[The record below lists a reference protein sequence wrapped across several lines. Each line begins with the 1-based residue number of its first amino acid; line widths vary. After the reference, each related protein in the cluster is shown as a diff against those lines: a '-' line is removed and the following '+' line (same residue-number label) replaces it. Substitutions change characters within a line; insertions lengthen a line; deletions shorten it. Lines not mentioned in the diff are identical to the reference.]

1 MQRRSLLATLFGTI
15 LALGLGTVAATVVA
29 QQAYPNK
36 QIRFVVPFAA
46 GGGGDAVARLL
57 AQRLGE
63 QIGDSVAVENKAGAG
78 GIIGSSFVLKSP
90 PDGYT
95 VLNMSSTYAIQA
107 AIGKNLNFDPIK
119 DMQPI
124 IMVSRDPVVMIVRTN
139 SPLNDAKE
147 LIAAAK
153 AKPGKLTH
161 GSAGIGS
168 IAHLGTEELAF
179 LMGISLVH
187 VPYKGS
193 SQAFSDLLGGNV
205 DMMLTS
211 ATFAS
216 PYIKSGRVKAIGI
229 AGKERMPNLP
239 DVKTFEEQGIKGYNV
254 VDWKAVAGPKGMPAD
269 AVKFLN
275 TELNKVLQHKS
286 VTDRFSAEGTTSV
299 GGTPEHLLQT
309 IVSDIDRW
317 KRVIKEANIKF
328 E

>member
-1 MQRRSLLATLFGTI
+1 MQRRTLLAQAVHVA
-15 LALGLGTVAATVVA
+15 LALSTTALPSALLA
-29 QQAYPNK
+29 QAAYPNR
-36 QIRFVVPFAA
+36 QIRFIVPFAA

-63 QIGDSVAVENKAGAG
+63 QIGETVAVENKAGAG
-78 GIIGSSFVLKSP
+78 GIIGSSFVMKSP

-124 IMVSRDPVVMIVRTN
+124 IMVSRDPVVMIVRTT
-139 SPLNDAKE
+139 SPLNNVKD

-153 AKPGKLTH
+153 AKPAKLTH

-179 LMGISLVH
+179 LMGVSLVH

-216 PYIKSGRVKAIGI
+216 PYIKSGRVKALGI

-239 DVKTFEEQGIKGYNV
+239 DVPTFEEQGIKGYDV
-254 VDWKAVAGPKGMPAD
+254 VDWKAVAGPKGMPAE
-269 AVKFLN
+269 AIKFLN
-275 TELNKVLQHKS
+275 AELNKVLQHNS
-286 VTDRFSAEGTTSV
+286 VTERFSAEGTTSV

-309 IVSDIDRW
+309 IVSDVERW
-317 KRVIKEANIKF
+317 KRVIKDANLKF

>member
-1 MQRRSLLATLFGTI
+1 MHRRTLLACALHTALVLSVTTLPS
-15 LALGLGTVAATVVA
+15 AVVA

-36 QIRFVVPFAA
+36 QIRFIVPFAA

-63 QIGDSVAVENKAGAG
+63 QIGDAVAVENKAGAG

-107 AIGKNLNFDPIK
+107 AIGKNLNFDPIN

-124 IMVSRDPVVMIVRTN
+124 IMVSRDPVVMIVRTA
-139 SPLNDAKE
+139 SPLNNAKD
-147 LIAAAK
+147 LAAAAK
-153 AKPGKLTH
+153 AAPGKLTH

-179 LMGISLVH
+179 MMGVSLVH

-216 PYIKSGRVKAIGI
+216 PYIKSGRVKALGI
-229 AGKERMPNLP
+229 AGKARMPNLP
-239 DVKTFEEQGIKGYNV
+239 DVPTFEEQGIKGYDV

-286 VTDRFSAEGTTSV
+286 VTDRFSSEGTTSI
-299 GGTPEHLLQT
+299 GGTPDHLLQT

>member
-1 MQRRSLLATLFGTI
+1 MHRRTLLTQALHI
-15 LALGLGTVAATVVA
+15 ALALGTTTLPSALLA
-29 QQAYPNK
+29 QGAYPNR
-36 QIRFVVPFAA
+36 QIRFIVPFAA

-63 QIGDSVAVENKAGAG
+63 QIGEAVAVENKAGAG
-78 GIIGSSFVLKSP
+78 GIIGSSFVMKSP

-124 IMVSRDPVVMIVRTN
+124 IMVSRDPVVMIVRTT
-139 SPLNDAKE
+139 SPLNNVKD

-153 AKPGKLTH
+153 AKPAKLTH

-229 AGKERMPNLP
+229 AGKERVPNLP
-239 DVKTFEEQGIKGYNV
+239 DVPTFEEQGIKGYDV
-254 VDWKAVAGPKGMPAD
+254 VDWKAVAGPKGMPAE
-269 AVKFLN
+269 AIKFLN
-275 TELNKVLQHKS
+275 AELNKVLQHKS
-286 VTDRFSAEGTTSV
+286 VTERFSAEGTTSV

-309 IVSDIDRW
+309 IVSDVERW
-317 KRVIKEANIKF
+317 KRVIKEANLKF

>member
-1 MQRRSLLATLFGTI
+1 MHRRTLLTCAFQI
-15 LALGLGTVAATVVA
+15 ALALGVVTLPSTMLA

-239 DVKTFEEQGIKGYNV
+239 DVKTFEEQGIKGYDV
-254 VDWKAVAGPKGMPAD
+254 VDWKAVAGPKGMPAE

-286 VTDRFSAEGTTSV
+286 VIDRFSAEGTTSV
-299 GGTPEHLLQT
+299 GGTPEYLLQT

>member
-1 MQRRSLLATLFGTI
+1 MHRRTLLAYALHTA
-15 LALGLGTVAATVVA
+15 LALGVTTLPSAVLA

-36 QIRFVVPFAA
+36 QIRFIVPFAA

-63 QIGDSVAVENKAGAG
+63 QIGEAVAVENKVGAG

-124 IMVSRDPVVMIVRTN
+124 IMISRDPVVMIVRTT
-139 SPLNDAKE
+139 SPLNNVKD

-153 AKPGKLTH
+153 ASPNKLTH
-161 GSAGIGS
+161 GSAGVGS

-179 LMGISLVH
+179 LMGVSLVH
-187 VPYKGS
+187 IPYKGS
-193 SQAFSDLLGGNV
+193 SQAFGDLIGGSV

-216 PYIKSGRVKAIGI
+216 PYIKSGRVKALGI

-239 DVKTFEEQGIKGYNV
+239 DVPTFEEQGIKGYDV

-275 TELNKVLQHKS
+275 VELNKVLQHKS

-317 KRVIKEANIKF
+317 KRVIKDANIKF

>member
-1 MQRRSLLATLFGTI
+1 MHRRTLLACVLHTA
-15 LALGLGTVAATVVA
+15 LALGITTLSPSAVA

-299 GGTPEHLLQT
+299 GGTPEYLLQT

>member
-1 MQRRSLLATLFGTI
+1 MHRRTLLACVLHTA
-15 LALGLGTVAATVVA
+15 LALGVTTLPSAVLA

-36 QIRFVVPFAA
+36 QIRFIVPFAA

-63 QIGDSVAVENKAGAG
+63 QIGEAVAVENKVGAG

-124 IMVSRDPVVMIVRTN
+124 IMISRDPVVMIVRTT
-139 SPLNDAKE
+139 SPLNNVKD

-153 AKPGKLTH
+153 ASPNKLTH
-161 GSAGIGS
+161 GSAGVGS

-179 LMGISLVH
+179 LMGVSLVH

-193 SQAFSDLLGGNV
+193 SQAFGDLIGGSV

-216 PYIKSGRVKAIGI
+216 PYIKSGRVKALGI

-239 DVKTFEEQGIKGYNV
+239 DVPTFEEQGIKGYDV

-275 TELNKVLQHKS
+275 VELNKVLQHKS

-317 KRVIKEANIKF
+317 KRVIKDANIKF

>member
-1 MQRRSLLATLFGTI
+1 MHRRTLLAQAVHVA
-15 LALGLGTVAATVVA
+15 LALSTTALPSALLA
-29 QQAYPNK
+29 QAAYPNR
-36 QIRFVVPFAA
+36 QIRFIVPFAA

-63 QIGDSVAVENKAGAG
+63 QIGETVAVENKAGAG
-78 GIIGSSFVLKSP
+78 GIIGSSFVMKSP

-124 IMVSRDPVVMIVRTN
+124 IMVSRDPVVMIVRTT
-139 SPLNDAKE
+139 SPLNNVKD

-153 AKPGKLTH
+153 AKPAKLTH

-179 LMGISLVH
+179 LMGVSLVH

-216 PYIKSGRVKAIGI
+216 PYIKSGRVKALGI

-239 DVKTFEEQGIKGYNV
+239 DVPTFEEQGIKGYDV
-254 VDWKAVAGPKGMPAD
+254 VDWKAVAGPKGMPAE
-269 AVKFLN
+269 AIKFLN
-275 TELNKVLQHKS
+275 AELNKVLQHKS
-286 VTDRFSAEGTTSV
+286 VTERFSAEGTTSV

-309 IVSDIDRW
+309 IVSDVERW
-317 KRVIKEANIKF
+317 KRVIKDANLKF

>member
-1 MQRRSLLATLFGTI
+1 MHRRSLLATLFGTT
-15 LALGLGTVAATVVA
+15 LALGLGTLTATVVA

-124 IMVSRDPVVMIVRTN
+124 IMVSRDPVVMIVRAN

-229 AGKERMPNLP
+229 AGKERMPNIP
-239 DVKTFEEQGIKGYNV
+239 DVKTFEEQGVKGYNV
-254 VDWKAVAGPKGMPAD
+254 VDWKAVAGPKGMPPE

-275 TELNKVLQHKS
+275 VELNKVLQHKS

>member
-1 MQRRSLLATLFGTI
+1 MHRRTVLTKALQTA
-15 LALGLGTVAATVVA
+15 LALGVTALPSALFA
-29 QQAYPNK
+29 QAAYPNK

-63 QIGDSVAVENKAGAG
+63 QIGDSIAVENKAGAG

-90 PDGYT
+90 PDGYM

-107 AIGKNLNFDPIK
+107 AIGKNMNFDPIK

-124 IMVSRDPVVMIVRTN
+124 IMVSRDPVVMIVRA
-139 SPLNDAKE
+139 SSALNNAKD
-147 LIAAAK
+147 LINAAK
-153 AKPGKLTH
+153 ATPGKLTH

-193 SQAFSDLLGGNV
+193 SQAFTDLVGGSV

-216 PYIKSGRVKAIGI
+216 PHIKSGRVKALGI
-229 AGKERMPNLP
+229 AGKERLPNLP
-239 DVKTFEEQGIKGYNV
+239 EVQTFEEQGIKGYDV
-254 VDWKAVAGPKGMPAD
+254 VDWKAIAGPKGMPAE
-269 AVKFLN
+269 AIKFLN
-275 TELNKVLQHKS
+275 VELNKALQHKS
-286 VTDRFSAEGTTSV
+286 VTERFSAEGTTAV

-309 IVSDIDRW
+309 ILSDVERW
-317 KRVIKEANIKF
+317 KRVIKAANIKF
-328 E
+328 D

>member
-1 MQRRSLLATLFGTI
+1 MDRRTLLTRAFQTALSLGVITLPSS
-15 LALGLGTVAATVVA
+15 LVA

-36 QIRFVVPFAA
+36 QIRFIVPFAA

-63 QIGDSVAVENKAGAG
+63 QIGESVAVENKAGAG

-124 IMVSRDPVVMIVRTN
+124 IMVSRDPVVMIVRTT
-139 SPLNDAKE
+139 SPLNNAKD

-153 AKPGKLTH
+153 ASPGKLTH

-179 LMGISLVH
+179 MMGISLVH

-216 PYIKSGRVKAIGI
+216 PYLKSGRVKALGI

-239 DVKTFEEQGIKGYNV
+239 DVPTFEEQGIKGYDV
-254 VDWKAVAGPKGMPAD
+254 VDWKAVAGPKGMPAE

-275 TELNKVLQHKS
+275 AELNKVLQHKS

-299 GGTPEHLLQT
+299 GGTPDHLLQI

>member
-1 MQRRSLLATLFGTI
+1 MHRRAVLTKALQTALAMGVTALPSALF
-15 LALGLGTVAATVVA
+15 A
-29 QQAYPNK
+29 QAAYPNK

-63 QIGDSVAVENKAGAG
+63 QIGDSIAVENKAGAG

-90 PDGYT
+90 PDGYM

-107 AIGKNLNFDPIK
+107 AIGKNMNFDPIK

-124 IMVSRDPVVMIVRTN
+124 IMVSRDPVVMIVRA
-139 SPLNDAKE
+139 SSALNNAKD
-147 LIAAAK
+147 LISAAK

-179 LMGISLVH
+179 LMGISLAH
-187 VPYKGS
+187 IPYKGS
-193 SQAFSDLLGGNV
+193 SQAFTDLVGGND

-216 PYIKSGRVKAIGI
+216 PHIKSGRVKALGI
-229 AGKERMPNLP
+229 AGKERLPNLP
-239 DVKTFEEQGIKGYNV
+239 EVQTFEEQGIKGYDV
-254 VDWKAVAGPKGMPAD
+254 VDWKAIAGPKGMPAE
-269 AVKFLN
+269 AIKFLN
-275 TELNKVLQHKS
+275 VELNKALQHKS
-286 VTDRFSAEGTTSV
+286 VTERFSAEGTTAV

-309 IVSDIDRW
+309 ILSDVERW
-317 KRVIKEANIKF
+317 KRVIKAANIKF

>member
-1 MQRRSLLATLFGTI
+1 MHRRTVLTHALQTA
-15 LALGLGTVAATVVA
+15 LALGVTTLPSALFA
-29 QQAYPNK
+29 QSAYPSK

-63 QIGDSVAVENKAGAG
+63 QIGESIAVENKAGAG

-90 PDGYT
+90 PDGYM

-124 IMVSRDPVVMIVRTN
+124 IMVSRDPVVMIVRT
-139 SPLNDAKE
+139 SSALNNAKD
-147 LIAAAK
+147 LISAAK

-179 LMGISLVH
+179 LMGISLAH
-187 VPYKGS
+187 IPYKGS
-193 SQAFSDLLGGNV
+193 SQAFTDLVGGNV

-216 PYIKSGRVKAIGI
+216 PYIKSGRVKALGI
-229 AGKERMPNLP
+229 AGKERLPNLP
-239 DVKTFEEQGIKGYNV
+239 EVQTFEEQGIKGYDV
-254 VDWKAVAGPKGMPAD
+254 VDWKAVAGPKGMPAE

-275 TELNKVLQHKS
+275 VELNKVLQHKS
-286 VTDRFSAEGTTSV
+286 VTERFAAEGTTSV

-309 IVSDIDRW
+309 IVSDIERW

>member
-1 MQRRSLLATLFGTI
+1 
-15 LALGLGTVAATVVA
+15 
-29 QQAYPNK
+29 
-36 QIRFVVPFAA
+36 
-46 GGGGDAVARLL
+46 
-57 AQRLGE
+57 
-63 QIGDSVAVENKAGAG
+63 
-78 GIIGSSFVLKSP
+78 
-90 PDGYT
+90 
-95 VLNMSSTYAIQA
+95 MSSTYAIQA

-124 IMVSRDPVVMIVRTN
+124 IMVSRDPVVMIVRT
-139 SPLNDAKE
+139 SSALNNAKE

-193 SQAFSDLLGGNV
+193 SQAFSDLIGGNV

-216 PYIKSGRVKAIGI
+216 PYIKSGRVKALGI
-229 AGKERMPNLP
+229 AGKERLPNLP
-239 DVKTFEEQGIKGYNV
+239 DVQTFEEQGIKGYDV
-254 VDWKAVAGPKGMPAD
+254 VDWKAVAGPKGMPAE

-275 TELNKVLQHKS
+275 IELNKVLQHKS

-309 IVSDIDRW
+309 IVSDIERW

>member
-1 MQRRSLLATLFGTI
+1 MHRRTLLTCAFQTA
-15 LALGLGTVAATVVA
+15 LALGVITLPSTLVA

-78 GIIGSSFVLKSP
+78 GIIGSSFVLKSA

-239 DVKTFEEQGIKGYNV
+239 DVKTFEEQGIKGYDV
-254 VDWKAVAGPKGMPAD
+254 VDWKAVAGPKGMPAE

>member
-1 MQRRSLLATLFGTI
+1 MHRRTLLACALHTA
-15 LALGLGTVAATVVA
+15 LALGVTTLPSAVVA

-36 QIRFVVPFAA
+36 QIRFIVPFAA

-63 QIGDSVAVENKAGAG
+63 QIGEAVAVENKAGAG

-124 IMVSRDPVVMIVRTN
+124 IMVSRDPVVMIVRTA
-139 SPLNDAKE
+139 SPLNNVKD

-153 AKPGKLTH
+153 ASPGKLTH

-179 LMGISLVH
+179 MMGVSLVH

-216 PYIKSGRVKAIGI
+216 PYLKSGRVKALGI

-239 DVKTFEEQGIKGYNV
+239 DVPTFEEQGIKGYDV

-275 TELNKVLQHKS
+275 AELNKVLQHKS

-299 GGTPEHLLQT
+299 GGTPDNLLQV
-309 IVSDIDRW
+309 IVSDVERW

>member
-1 MQRRSLLATLFGTI
+1 MHRRTLLAQAVHVA
-15 LALGLGTVAATVVA
+15 LALGTTALPSALLA
-29 QQAYPNK
+29 QAVYPNR
-36 QIRFVVPFAA
+36 QIRFIVPFAA

-63 QIGDSVAVENKAGAG
+63 QIGETVAVENKAGAG
-78 GIIGSSFVLKSP
+78 GIIGSSFVMKSP

-124 IMVSRDPVVMIVRTN
+124 IMVSRDPVVMIVRTT
-139 SPLNDAKE
+139 SPLNNVKD

-153 AKPGKLTH
+153 AKPAKLTH

-179 LMGISLVH
+179 LMGVSLVH

-216 PYIKSGRVKAIGI
+216 PYIKSGRVKALGI

-239 DVKTFEEQGIKGYNV
+239 DVPTFEEQGIKGYDV
-254 VDWKAVAGPKGMPAD
+254 VDWKAIAGPKGMPAE
-269 AVKFLN
+269 AIKFLN
-275 TELNKVLQHKS
+275 AELNKVLQHKS
-286 VTDRFSAEGTTSV
+286 VTERFSAEGTTSV

-309 IVSDIDRW
+309 IVSDVERW
-317 KRVIKEANIKF
+317 KRVIKDANLKF

>member
-1 MQRRSLLATLFGTI
+1 MHRRTLLACALHTA
-15 LALGLGTVAATVVA
+15 LALSVTTLPSAVVA

-36 QIRFVVPFAA
+36 QIRFIVPFAA

-63 QIGDSVAVENKAGAG
+63 QIGESVAVENKAGAG

-124 IMVSRDPVVMIVRTN
+124 IMVSRDPVVMIVRTA
-139 SPLNDAKE
+139 SPLNNAKD
-147 LIAAAK
+147 LAAAAK
-153 AKPGKLTH
+153 ASPGKLTH

-179 LMGISLVH
+179 LMGVSLVH

-216 PYIKSGRVKAIGI
+216 PYLKSGRVKALGI

-239 DVKTFEEQGIKGYNV
+239 DVPTFEEQGIKGYDV

-269 AVKFLN
+269 SIKFLN
-275 TELNKVLQHKS
+275 AELNKVLQHKS
-286 VTDRFSAEGTTSV
+286 VTERFSAEGTTSV
-299 GGTPEHLLQT
+299 GGTPDHLLQI

>member
-1 MQRRSLLATLFGTI
+1 MHRRTVITHAI
-15 LALGLGTVAATVVA
+15 QVALALGTTALPSALLA
-29 QQAYPNK
+29 QAAYPNR
-36 QIRFVVPFAA
+36 QIRFIVPFAA

-63 QIGDSVAVENKAGAG
+63 QIGETVAVENKAGAG
-78 GIIGSSFVLKSP
+78 GIIGSSFVMKSP

-124 IMVSRDPVVMIVRTN
+124 IMVSRDPVVMIVRTT
-139 SPLNDAKE
+139 SPLNNVKD

-153 AKPGKLTH
+153 AKPAKLTH

-239 DVKTFEEQGIKGYNV
+239 DVPTFEEQGIKGYDV

-275 TELNKVLQHKS
+275 AELNKVLQHKS
-286 VTDRFSAEGTTSV
+286 VTERFSAEGTTSV

-309 IVSDIDRW
+309 IVSDIERW
-317 KRVIKEANIKF
+317 KRVIKEANLKF

>member
-1 MQRRSLLATLFGTI
+1 MHRRTLLACALQTA
-15 LALGLGTVAATVVA
+15 LALGVTTLPSAVVA

-36 QIRFVVPFAA
+36 QIRFIVPFAA

-63 QIGDSVAVENKAGAG
+63 QIGEAVAVENKAGAG

-124 IMVSRDPVVMIVRTN
+124 IMVSRDPVVMIVRTT
-139 SPLNDAKE
+139 SPLNNAKD

-153 AKPGKLTH
+153 ASPSKLTH

-179 LMGISLVH
+179 LMGVSLVH

-216 PYIKSGRVKAIGI
+216 PYIKSGRVKALGI
-229 AGKERMPNLP
+229 AGKERMSNLP
-239 DVKTFEEQGIKGYNV
+239 DVPTFEEQGIKGYDV

-275 TELNKVLQHKS
+275 GELNKVLQHKS
-286 VTDRFSAEGTTSV
+286 VTDRFSSEGTTSV
-299 GGTPEHLLQT
+299 GGTPEHLLKT

>member
-1 MQRRSLLATLFGTI
+1 
-15 LALGLGTVAATVVA
+15 
-29 QQAYPNK
+29 
-36 QIRFVVPFAA
+36 
-46 GGGGDAVARLL
+46 
-57 AQRLGE
+57 
-63 QIGDSVAVENKAGAG
+63 
-78 GIIGSSFVLKSP
+78 
-90 PDGYT
+90 
-95 VLNMSSTYAIQA
+95 MSSTYAIQA
-107 AIGKNLNFDPIK
+107 AIGKNLNFDPIN

-124 IMVSRDPVVMIVRTN
+124 IMVSRDPVVMIVRTA
-139 SPLNDAKE
+139 SPLNNAKD
-147 LIAAAK
+147 LAAAAK
-153 AKPGKLTH
+153 AAPGKLTH

-179 LMGISLVH
+179 MMGVSLVH

-216 PYIKSGRVKAIGI
+216 PYIKSGRVKALGI
-229 AGKERMPNLP
+229 AGKARMPNLP
-239 DVKTFEEQGIKGYNV
+239 DVPTFEEQGIKGYDV

-286 VTDRFSAEGTTSV
+286 VTDRFSSEGTTSV
-299 GGTPEHLLQT
+299 GGTPDHLLQT

>member
-1 MQRRSLLATLFGTI
+1 MQRRSLLATLFGTT

-299 GGTPEHLLQT
+299 GGTPEYLLQT

>member
-1 MQRRSLLATLFGTI
+1 MHRRTLLTHAFQTA
-15 LALGLGTVAATVVA
+15 LALGVITLPSTLVA

-63 QIGDSVAVENKAGAG
+63 QISDSVAVENKAGAG

-124 IMVSRDPVVMIVRTN
+124 IMVSRDPVVMIVRTT
-139 SPLNDAKE
+139 SPLNNVKD
-147 LIAAAK
+147 LTAAAK
-153 AKPGKLTH
+153 ASPSKLTH

-239 DVKTFEEQGIKGYNV
+239 DVRTFEEQGIKGYDV
-254 VDWKAVAGPKGMPAD
+254 VDWKAVAGPKGMPAE

>member
-1 MQRRSLLATLFGTI
+1 MHRRTLLTCVFQTA
-15 LALGLGTVAATVVA
+15 LALGVITLPSTLVA

-239 DVKTFEEQGIKGYNV
+239 DVKTFEEQGIKGYDV
-254 VDWKAVAGPKGMPAD
+254 VDWKAVAGPKGMPAE

>member
-1 MQRRSLLATLFGTI
+1 MHRRTLLACALHTA
-15 LALGLGTVAATVVA
+15 LALGITTLPSAVVA

-36 QIRFVVPFAA
+36 QIRFIVPFAA

-63 QIGDSVAVENKAGAG
+63 QIGDAVAVENKAGAG

-124 IMVSRDPVVMIVRTN
+124 IMVSRDPVVMIVRTA
-139 SPLNDAKE
+139 SPLNNVKD

-153 AKPGKLTH
+153 AAPGKLTH

-179 LMGISLVH
+179 MMGVSLVH

-216 PYIKSGRVKAIGI
+216 PYLKSGRVKAIGI

-239 DVKTFEEQGIKGYNV
+239 DVPTFEEQGIKGYDV

-299 GGTPEHLLQT
+299 GGTPDHLLQV
-309 IVSDIDRW
+309 IISDIDRW

>member
-1 MQRRSLLATLFGTI
+1 MHRRTLLAQAVHVA
-15 LALGLGTVAATVVA
+15 LALGTTALPSALLA
-29 QQAYPNK
+29 QAVYPNR
-36 QIRFVVPFAA
+36 QIRFIVPFAA

-63 QIGDSVAVENKAGAG
+63 QIGETVAVENKAGAG
-78 GIIGSSFVLKSP
+78 GIIGSSFVMKSP

-124 IMVSRDPVVMIVRTN
+124 IMVSRDPVVMIVRTT
-139 SPLNDAKE
+139 SPLNNVKD

-153 AKPGKLTH
+153 AKPAKLTH

-179 LMGISLVH
+179 LMGVSLVH

-216 PYIKSGRVKAIGI
+216 PYIKSGRVKALGI

-239 DVKTFEEQGIKGYNV
+239 DVPTFEEQGIKGYDV
-254 VDWKAVAGPKGMPAD
+254 VDWKAVAGPKGMPAE
-269 AVKFLN
+269 AIKFLN
-275 TELNKVLQHKS
+275 AELNKVLQHNS
-286 VTDRFSAEGTTSV
+286 VTERFSAEGTTSV

-309 IVSDIDRW
+309 IVSDVERW
-317 KRVIKEANIKF
+317 KRVIKEANLKF

>member
-1 MQRRSLLATLFGTI
+1 
-15 LALGLGTVAATVVA
+15 
-29 QQAYPNK
+29 
-36 QIRFVVPFAA
+36 
-46 GGGGDAVARLL
+46 
-57 AQRLGE
+57 
-63 QIGDSVAVENKAGAG
+63 
-78 GIIGSSFVLKSP
+78 
-90 PDGYT
+90 
-95 VLNMSSTYAIQA
+95 
-107 AIGKNLNFDPIK
+107 
-119 DMQPI
+119 MQPI
-124 IMVSRDPVVMIVRTN
+124 IMVSRDPVVMIVRTT
-139 SPLNDAKE
+139 SPLNNVKD
-147 LIAAAK
+147 LTAAAK
-153 AKPGKLTH
+153 ASPSKLTH

-239 DVKTFEEQGIKGYNV
+239 DVRTFEEQGIKGYDV
-254 VDWKAVAGPKGMPAD
+254 VDWKAVAGPKGMPAE

-309 IVSDIDRW
+309 IMSDIDRW